1 MRSGIRRCAFTCKRF
16 PRHYA
21 RGREG
26 GHKYRRANVIGKSK
40 TRPRAIPRIATNNH
54 LSTNVL
60 SGGLRQFRE
69 RSRYPM
75 QTGRAE
81 RVSSLGAPRRFQL
94 NYKVARE
101 LSINV
106 FKPDTYGRSR
116 FAAIGAE

>member
-1 MRSGIRRCAFTCKRF
+1 MRRWSARRRIVSPEGEAGEAPLRAFV
-16 PRHYA
+16 HVG
-21 RGREG
+21 RGRSPD
-26 GHKYRRANVIGKSK
+26 RA
-40 TRPRAIPRIATNNH
+40 AH
-54 LSTNVL
+54 TNVL
-60 SGGLRQFRE
+60 SGVLRQFRE
-69 RSRYPM
+69 QSQYPM

-94 NYKVARE
+94 NYKVACE